1 MRLIGKLLAD
11 ESSLKSLKL
20 PKDLLGG
27 SADGNGRDESIVCKG
42 ALEVEGKGMEE
53 LDVDVRSEVV
63 GKEGTMGLE

>member
-1 MRLIGKLLAD
+1 MIGKFLAD

-27 SADGNGRDESIVCKG
+27 RADGNGRDESIVCKS
-42 ALEVEGKGMEE
+42 ALEVEVKGMEE
-53 LDVDVRSEVV
+53 LDVDVRSEVL